1 MLRRRLKSNEVGAN
15 AESAAKL
22 QNAESKLSELQNTL
36 SALGR
41 EATVAMVAVETQQQQ
56 TTFERLLAMVM
67 CVSLMRFNKLY
78 YKS

>member
-67 CVSLMRFNKLY
+67 FVSLMRFNKLY